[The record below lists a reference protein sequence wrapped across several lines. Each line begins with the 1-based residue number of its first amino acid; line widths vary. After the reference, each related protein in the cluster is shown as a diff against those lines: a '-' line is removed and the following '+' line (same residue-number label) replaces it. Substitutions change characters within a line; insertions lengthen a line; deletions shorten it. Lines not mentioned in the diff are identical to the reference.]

1 MQRRPSGVTHG
12 ALCACRLAVLL
23 GGDLHLTDREDRTRG
38 VRYRLRLPCV
48 PTVAPGEDAA
58 ATTTFSP
65 QRLVPNML
73 LRWKVLVVDDVAGN
87 RRLARRM
94 LQQLGCEVIEASDG
108 DEVVDAL
115 ETAVATTST
124 GNIPGPPDV
133 VLMDIEMARMD
144 GVIAIAEMRRGGWG
158 LTPVIAVTG
167 HADAESAAE
176 CACARARSGS
186 AVRARAPVLDAL
198 VRRCRARIQPR
209 VAEAIFADAAAC
221 RIVGGVSDGN
231 TNTNTNTKYTC
242 DTGQT
247 RNKLLAQWVHLTNH
261 AAGHSRR
268 TDDDEGVL

>member
-1 MQRRPSGVTHG
+1 MCDVTVAPLRDVQRRPSGVTHG
-12 ALCACRLAVLL
+12 APCACRLAVLL

-73 LRWKVLVVDDVAGN
+73 LRWKVPVVDDVAGN

-108 DEVVDAL
+108 DEVVDAI

-133 VLMDIEMARMD
+133 VLMDIDRHCRDAPGRVGFDTCYCGHWARRCGICCGMC
-144 GVIAIAEMRRGGWG
+144 VCTCSQRQRGARAGAG
-158 LTPVIAVTG
+158 LG
-167 HADAESAAE
+167 R
-176 CACARARSGS
+176 ACAQMPCADSATCCRSHFRGCS
-186 AVRARAPVLDAL
+186 CAPHCW
-198 VRRCRARIQPR
+198 RC
-209 VAEAIFADAAAC
+209 V
-221 RIVGGVSDGN
+221 
-231 TNTNTNTKYTC
+231 
-242 DTGQT
+242 
-247 RNKLLAQWVHLTNH
+247 
-261 AAGHSRR
+261 RR
-268 TDDDEGVL
+268 TDDDEGLL